1 MESKTDIPR
10 KRKLSSESEELPTPA
25 YGTQEYWD
33 SRYDKN
39 QPTSNDI
46 SRSEEAPDPFH
57 SWYFTAEE
65 LLPLLLP
72 LILGDDDDGE
82 EDDDDD
88 DNDGG
93 NDNDGNNDPEK
104 IKTIQ
109 ENKDCENQTV
119 DISETTLSTNKI
131 KCVKEIA
138 DDNADENEDCDDNDD
153 DNNNNNNIVNDD
165 DDDNVE
171 DAEEYDEDDDDDDDD
186 DSAIIRVGLAKNGP
200 ISVLEVGCGNCPL
213 GRDLAMSVEEHGTTI
228 GQDPSSIIRKVICM
242 DYSKNVIDSMKEEQ
256 KSQKIKEVTSKI
268 MEKKQ
273 IPIFYEVVDARQL
286 PYRDESFEMILEKG
300 TLDAMLSDEDGNGP
314 KNCRMI
320 VSECARVL
328 AIGGYI
334 IIISHLNARVD
345 SGIQWLN
352 DVIVPGLREG
362 GKNCD
367 FQVEVHGNEVSTPS
381 DDEEESPESPGPCV
395 YMIEKIP
402 LSKEKK
408 KTIQSEPSTIP
419 LKFVTY

>member
-82 EDDDDD
+82 EEDDDDDDDDDD
-88 DNDGG
+88 DNDDG
-93 NDNDGNNDPEK
+93 NDNDNDNDPEK

-153 DNNNNNNIVNDD
+153 DNNNNNIVN

-171 DAEEYDEDDDDDDDD
+171 DAEEYDEDDDDD

-256 KSQKIKEVTSKI
+256 KSQKIKEATSKI

-286 PYRDESFEMILEKG
+286 PYGDESFEMILEKG

-408 KTIQSEPSTIP
+408 ETIQSEPSTIP

>member
-82 EDDDDD
+82 EEDDDDDD
-88 DNDGG
+88 DNDDG
-93 NDNDGNNDPEK
+93 NDNDNDPEK

-131 KCVKEIA
+131 KCVKEIE

-153 DNNNNNNIVNDD
+153 DNNNNNIVN

-256 KSQKIKEVTSKI
+256 KSQKINEVTSKI

-286 PYRDESFEMILEKG
+286 PYGDESFEMILEKG

>member
-1 MESKTDIPR
+1 M
-10 KRKLSSESEELPTPA
+10 
-25 YGTQEYWD
+25 
-33 SRYDKN
+33 
-39 QPTSNDI
+39 
-46 SRSEEAPDPFH
+46 
-57 SWYFTAEE
+57 
-65 LLPLLLP
+65 LLRILLL
-72 LILGDDDDGE
+72 LLLL
-82 EDDDDD
+82 DDDDD
-88 DNDGG
+88 DEDNDNDDG

-109 ENKDCENQTV
+109 EDKDCENQTV

-131 KCVKEIA
+131 KCDKEIE
-138 DDNADENEDCDDNDD
+138 DDNADENEDCDDDNDND
-153 DNNNNNNIVNDD
+153 NNNIVNDD
-165 DDDNVE
+165 DDDDVDVDVDVE
-171 DAEEYDEDDDDDDDD
+171 DAEEYDEDDDDD

-228 GQDPSSIIRKVICM
+228 GQDPSSIISKVICM

-256 KSQKIKEVTSKI
+256 KSQKIIEETSKI

-273 IPIFYEVVDARQL
+273 IPILYEVVDARQL
-286 PYRDESFEMILEKG
+286 PYGNESFEIILEKG

-381 DDEEESPESPGPCV
+381 DDEEDSPESPGPCV

-402 LSKEKK
+402 LSKDKK

>member
-39 QPTSNDI
+39 QSTSNDI

-72 LILGDDDDGE
+72 LILGDDDNE
-82 EDDDDD
+82 
-88 DNDGG
+88 
-93 NDNDGNNDPEK
+93 
-104 IKTIQ
+104 
-109 ENKDCENQTV
+109 
-119 DISETTLSTNKI
+119 
-131 KCVKEIA
+131 CVKEIE
-138 DDNADENEDCDDNDD
+138 DDNADENEDCDDND
-153 DNNNNNNIVNDD
+153 NNIVNDGD
-165 DDDNVE
+165 DVE
-171 DAEEYDEDDDDDDDD
+171 DAEEYDEDDDDD

-228 GQDPSSIIRKVICM
+228 DQDPSGIIRKVICM

-256 KSQKIKEVTSKI
+256 KSKKIKKVTSKI

-286 PYRDESFEMILEKG
+286 PYGDESFEMILEKG

-352 DVIVPGLREG
+352 DVVVPGLREG

-402 LSKEKK
+402 LSKEEK

>member
-88 DNDGG
+88 DDNDGG

-131 KCVKEIA
+131 KCVKEIE

-153 DNNNNNNIVNDD
+153 DNNNNNIVN

-256 KSQKIKEVTSKI
+256 KSQKIKKVTSKI

-408 KTIQSEPSTIP
+408 ETIQSEPSTIP

>member
-1 MESKTDIPR
+1 MESKTDK
-10 KRKLSSESEELPTPA
+10 KRKLSSESEELPAPA

-57 SWYFTAEE
+57 SWYFTADE

-82 EDDDDD
+82 EDDDYDDDD
-88 DNDGG
+88 DND
-93 NDNDGNNDPEK
+93 NDPEK

-109 ENKDCENQTV
+109 EGKDCENQTV

-131 KCVKEIA
+131 KCVEEI
-138 DDNADENEDCDDNDD
+138 ENEDADEIEDCD
-153 DNNNNNNIVNDD
+153 DD
-165 DDDNVE
+165 DDDNNSIINDDE
-171 DAEEYDEDDDDDDDD
+171 DVEEYDNDDD

-213 GRDLAMSVEEHGTTI
+213 GRDLAMSIEEHGTSI
-228 GQDPSSIIRKVICM
+228 NRDPSSIIRKVICV

-256 KSQKIKEVTSKI
+256 KLQNTKAVPSKI
-268 MEKKQ
+268 TEKKQ
-273 IPIFYEVVDARQL
+273 IPISYEVVDARQL
-286 PYRDESFEMILEKG
+286 PYGNESFEMILEKG

-320 VSECARVL
+320 VKNCARVL

-367 FQVEVHGNEVSTPS
+367 WQVEVHGNEVSIPS
-381 DDEEESPESPGPCV
+381 DDEEDSSESPGPCV

-402 LSKEKK
+402 LSKDKK
-408 KTIQSEPSTIP
+408 IETIQSEPPTIP